1 LEISAQDNDLTSLPT
16 TFERLTT
23 LKRLNLAHNNL
34 TNLPEGIGNMVSLEK
49 VRWRVIEVV
58 SVEK

>member
-1 LEISAQDNDLTSLPT
+1 MLENEQFQLRTVE
-16 TFERLTT
+16 FERSIHIYM
-23 LKRLNLAHNNL
+23 RLNLAHNNL